1 MKAFLRAID
10 YHLPEGRL
18 DNVRLAALHPDWT
31 PEKIEGKTGFVNR
44 AIAAPGECSS
54 DLAVAAAQKLFAS
67 AGVGPGE
74 IDFLLLCTQTPDYLL
89 PTTACLVQH
98 RLGLPTTC
106 GALDFNLGCS
116 GFVYGLSLAKGLI
129 ETGQAVNVLLI
140 TAETYSHLLHEGD
153 RSVRALFGDG
163 AAATLISGV
172 EAEADQ
178 IGPFVFG
185 TDGAGAPNLIV
196 PAGGL
201 RKAAVIDAPV
211 IEDAGGNRRTEN
223 NLFMNG
229 PEIFNFTLKVVP
241 MSVGSLLEKSKLG
254 PDDIDLWVVHQANR
268 FMLDHLRRKLGIPPE
283 KFPFLLSECGNTVS
297 STIPIAL
304 RMLQVQ
310 GRIPAGARLGLL
322 GFGVGYS
329 WAGVT
334 VRWPAPS
341 PKTA

>member
-1 MKAFLRAID
+1 MKAYIRAID
-10 YHLPEGRL
+10 YHLPAGRL
-18 DNVRLAALHPDWT
+18 DNTSLAALHPDWP
-31 PEKIEGKTGFVNR
+31 PEKIEAKTGFVSR
-44 AIAAPGECSS
+44 AVAAPGECSS
-54 DLAVAAAQKLFAS
+54 DLAVAAARNLFAS
-67 AGVGPGE
+67 AGINPGE

-129 ETGQAVNVLLI
+129 ETGQARHVLLI
-140 TAETYSHLLHEGD
+140 TAETYTHLLHEGD
-153 RSVRALFGDG
+153 KSVRALFGDG
-163 AAATLISGV
+163 AAATLVSGRP
-172 EAEADQ
+172 AESDL

-201 RKAAVIDAPV
+201 RKPALPDARV
-211 IEDAGGNRRTEN
+211 IEDTGGNRRTEN

-241 MSVGSLLEKSKLG
+241 LSVSSLLAKANLT
-254 PDDIDLWVVHQANR
+254 PDEIDLWVVHQANR
-268 FMLDHLRRKLGIPPE
+268 FMLDHLRRKLGISPE

-304 RMLQVQ
+304 RMLQTQ
-310 GRIPAGARLGLL
+310 GRMPPGGRLGLL

-334 VRWPAPS
+334 VRWPESGATS
-341 PKTA
+341 A